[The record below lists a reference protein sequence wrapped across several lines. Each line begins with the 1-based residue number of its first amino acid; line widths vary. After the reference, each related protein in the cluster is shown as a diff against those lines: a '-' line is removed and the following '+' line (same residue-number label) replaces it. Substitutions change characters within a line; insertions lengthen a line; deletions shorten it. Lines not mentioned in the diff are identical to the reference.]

1 MFAVREAFGCHQLW
15 KSEAYIQGC
24 RGWGSTAASSE
35 KKVILLSVAAFPFQF
50 FAKKKR
56 YLQNFA
62 KIQLRFVGV
71 SIERCEAHNG
81 VTGEISST
89 KQKSH
94 KTSSGGFYKNYENDR
109 LFTLFAVK
117 NSCNILLF
125 DNVFKYTIYSSI
137 QA

>member
-1 MFAVREAFGCHQLW
+1 MRLLDVTNCGNLRPTFKVAEVEVQLQQVQ
-15 KSEAYIQGC
+15 K
-24 RGWGSTAASSE
+24 